1 MRFALFKRKSFANS
15 KIYQVIKCDSVHYNF
30 VNLQLEM
37 EKVKNKIKK
46 ISQLMTTAGIW
57 TNYQS
62 EQMTLWFINKKII
75 EFNVFEE

>member
-1 MRFALFKRKSFANS
+1 
-15 KIYQVIKCDSVHYNF
+15 
-30 VNLQLEM
+30 M
-37 EKVKNKIKK
+37 EKVNNEIL
-46 ISQLMTTAGIW
+46 IFSQLMTTAGIW